1 MIAEKISPLV
11 NYLMMAVL
19 ILNIT
24 QRKHIKHGGK
34 KRLATLWVAGIIL
47 FFQIELVLILHYKLP
62 DYFIIPAVILFLT
75 AIYMLRSKILI
86 FKTKCVSCGA
96 KLDYKRIIYWDNNQ
110 CNTCDPPEEPAAT
123 EESIEESTP
132 PAVNYKDLKSVEEV
146 DWDGWE
152 PEETAVICYI
162 FKDNK
167 VLLINKKTG
176 LGKGKVNAPGGRI
189 EAGEMPMEA
198 AVRETREETGLTPLN
213 LKYVAQLSFIFTDGY
228 SLKGFV
234 YFADDCSGE
243 LKETDEADPFW
254 QPSEAIPYEKMWE
267 DDIHWLP
274 KAIEG
279 NFVEARFI
287 FNEDTMLSK
296 HVEVHAR

>member
-1 MIAEKISPLV
+1 MQNLTIREL
-11 NYLMMAVL
+11 YTGT
-19 ILNIT
+19 IT
-24 QRKHIKHGGK
+24 S
-34 KRLATLWVAGIIL
+34 V
-47 FFQIELVLILHYKLP
+47 
-62 DYFIIPAVILFLT
+62 IPAILLKN
-75 AIYMLRSKILI
+75 LQQQRNPSK
-86 FKTKCVSCGA
+86 KV
-96 KLDYKRIIYWDNNQ
+96 
-110 CNTCDPPEEPAAT
+110 
-123 EESIEESTP
+123 P

-254 QPSEAIPYEKMWE
+254 QPSEAIPYEKCGRM
-267 DDIHWLP
+267 IYTGFQKLL
-274 KAIEG
+274 KGI
-279 NFVEARFI
+279 
-287 FNEDTMLSK
+287 L
-296 HVEVHAR
+296 